1 MSDFSSILVTGG
13 AGYIGSVLVPKLL
26 DRGHD
31 VTIFDGFSF
40 GREPLESVADD
51 PSLELVEGDIRDR
64 EHVESLFDEG
74 DFDAV
79 IHLAAISN
87 DPSSKLDPEL
97 TTSVNKYGVQQV
109 MDIAKAAGVDRL
121 LYASSASVYG
131 IKETEDVTEDLE
143 LDPITLYAQYK
154 AEGETY
160 LNKLVDDDFCGVSV
174 RAATVCGYSPRLRLD
189 LVVHILTSH
198 ALDRGQI
205 RVYGG
210 DQMRPNIHVEDI
222 SDFYI
227 HLLDCDRDAING
239 EAFNVSHENF
249 TVMGLAELIQETLD
263 NDVEIEVEPTDDN
276 RSYHLSADKAAEMLD
291 FHPEYT
297 IEDAVRDLQK
307 AYRNGDWSAHDAS
320 IHHNVE
326 WMQEHPE
333 DWNFG
338 GETYLDDTSS

>member
-1 MSDFSSILVTGG
+1 MSDFPSILVTGG
-13 AGYIGSVLVPKLL
+13 AGYIGSILVPKLL

-31 VTIFDGFSF
+31 VTIFDTFSF
-40 GREPLESVADD
+40 GRDPLDGVVDHADLD
-51 PSLELVEGDIRDR
+51 LVEGDIRDR
-64 EHVESLFDEG
+64 ERVERLFEEG

-87 DPSSKLDPEL
+87 DPSSNLDPEL
-97 TTSVNKYGVQQV
+97 TTSVNRDGVQQV
-109 MDIAKAAGVDRL
+109 MDIARASGVDRL

-154 AEGETY
+154 AEGEDH
-160 LNKLVDDDFCGVSV
+160 LNGIVDDDFCGVSV
-174 RAATVCGYSPRLRLD
+174 RAATVCGYAPRLRLD
-189 LVVHILTSH
+189 LVVNILTSH
-198 ALDRGQI
+198 ALDRGEI

-227 HLLDCDRDAING
+227 HLLDADRETING
-239 EAFNVSHENF
+239 ESYNVSNENY
-249 TVMGLAELIQETLD
+249 TVMGLAELIQDVLD

-276 RSYHLSADKAAEMLD
+276 RSYHLSAEKVARELE
-291 FHPEYT
+291 FHPEYS
-297 IEDAVRDLQK
+297 IEQAVRDLQS
-307 AYRNGDWSAHDAS
+307 AYRDDEWSDHDAS
-320 IHHNVE
+320 THHNVE

-338 GETYLDDTSS
+338 GETYLEDTDA